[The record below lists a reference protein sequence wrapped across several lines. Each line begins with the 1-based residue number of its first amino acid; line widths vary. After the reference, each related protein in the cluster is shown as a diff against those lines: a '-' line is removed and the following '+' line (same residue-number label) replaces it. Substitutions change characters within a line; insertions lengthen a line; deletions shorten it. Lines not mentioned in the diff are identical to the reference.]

1 MIYRLKDEHP
11 LHDKLKKIFSL
22 MDELGISFHADG
34 LGVLYVKDKNYTQ
47 DIYFRTC
54 GMTSQFGPVDAN
66 NGASELPPMFDYDLI
81 YRKDE

>member
-11 LHDKLKKIFSL
+11 LHDKLEKIFSL
-22 MDELGISFHADG
+22 MDELGVSFHINSG
-34 LGVLYVKDKNYTQ
+34 SLHVREKDFHK

-54 GMTSQFGPVDAN
+54 GEHPGFDGV
-66 NGASELPPMFDYDLI
+66 SELPPMFDYDLI